1 MVNKKKKFTYFT
13 LIIIIII
20 GGTFVFVNNQRKQQ
34 IFIEQL
40 VQPFNIKVVTNQ
52 NDLLDLSTL
61 LDGKDIELNID
72 TSFEIS
78 GGKYQ
83 ISKMLSNEKT
93 EYVIFSDKIHYVKR
107 DEDDSII
114 EDSWYASDMEVLE
127 QIEDL
132 FIKSTLVKQE

>member
-61 LDGKDIELNID
+61 LDGKGTELNID

-83 ISKMLSNEKT
+83 ISKILHNEKS
-93 EYVIFSDKIHYVKR
+93 EYVIFSDKIHYVMR
-107 DEDDSII
+107 NEDGSII
-114 EDSWYASDMEVLE
+114 EDSWYASDIEVLE